1 MAALDSGLLC
11 ALLLESGCASH
22 SGIPQNLRVRLG
34 WRPSRSQAYGTY
46 PPLPGRRR
54 WSPRLLVTIIACE
67 QVLFEKLRARPL
79 GMLKTVSLDVRESR
93 CIPPYVNVSLTRSHR
108 LLLVGG
114 HADVT
119 FNTRER
125 VPAD

>member
-46 PPLPGRRR
+46 PPLQGRRR
-54 WSPRLLVTIIACE
+54 WFPRVLVTIIACE
-67 QVLFEKLRARPL
+67 QVLFERP
-79 GMLKTVSLDVRESR
+79 SSWDAQDRESR
-93 CIPPYVNVSLTRSHR
+93 RQREQVYAVLPPLCQ
-108 LLLVGG
+108 
-114 HADVT
+114 
-119 FNTRER
+119 R
-125 VPAD
+125 VPYEISSTVIGGGTC